1 MKLLLQSSAR
11 KDGDDKVGIRV
22 TINNTTKLPV
32 YVKVTGD
39 DATSARVEI
48 ASKTGS
54 VKVYK

>member
-1 MKLLLQSSAR
+1 MI
-11 KDGDDKVGIRV
+11 KVGIRV